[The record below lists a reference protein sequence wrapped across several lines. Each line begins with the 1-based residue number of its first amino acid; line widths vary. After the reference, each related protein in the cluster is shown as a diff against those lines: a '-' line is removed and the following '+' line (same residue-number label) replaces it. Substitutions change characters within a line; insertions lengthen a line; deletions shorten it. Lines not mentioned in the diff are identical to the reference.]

1 MYAVISNHY
10 TYPDG
15 EKLGQ
20 IHGPIHTTHRAAERA
35 REQAQRLNARANPG
49 THLDLVVA
57 LAMAEE
63 RRKLRRWQ
71 LRLRWRRTMRGN
83 SAERLRWRAWR
94 QANGVPLESAWTFA
108 VPIAGPKGRL
118 P

>member
-1 MYAVISNHY
+1 MTAPHPHDGGHCDCDEEERHADTCDVI
-10 TYPDG
+10 G
-15 EKLGQ
+15 GL
-20 IHGPIHTTHRAAERA
+20 
-35 REQAQRLNARANPG
+35 
-49 THLDLVVA
+49 VA